1 MNWMCTPNLKAAC
14 ECCINS
20 LTVRRRGRENPMNNP
35 IQELTREMNEIQR
48 RYAGLGA
55 RLEHLERRLSEM
67 ETKMDHLED
76 QAALLPER
84 GMNKTP
90 VTA

>member
-1 MNWMCTPNLKAAC
+1 
-14 ECCINS
+14 
-20 LTVRRRGRENPMNNP
+20 MNNP